1 MNNFMSLL
9 DPFHSSTK
17 CRFFAH
23 SAALIQERRKVGK
36 RAEGGEATWYGTKSF
51 TDLMNYLHN

>member
-23 SAALIQERRKVGK
+23 AAALIQERRKGLGG
-36 RAEGGEATWYGTKSF
+36 RGEGGQLGMKQKASLT
-51 TDLMNYLHN
+51 L

>member
-1 MNNFMSLL
+1 MSLL

-23 SAALIQERRKVGK
+23 STALIQERRK
-36 RAEGGEATWYGTKSF
+36 GGERGGGGGGATWYGTKSF